1 MHKSLPAP
9 PLTQMHTQPSA
20 GAHTHTQT
28 QQLTVLAP
36 LNCNTPRLLFACL
49 GTEWCNMKHQLQ
61 IAENGSYWRGS
72 AAIRGQSL
80 YVHPG
85 AASAAPLWSPEDTR
99 KHTHTRKVKSKGT
112 VLFVPAPQNPHNRD
126 AHTQT
131 TCFSSIS

>member
-20 GAHTHTQT
+20 GTHTQT
-28 QQLTVLAP
+28 QQLIVLSP
-36 LNCNTPRLLFACL
+36 LNCNTPRLLFSASAQG

-61 IAENGSYWRGS
+61 IAENGSYWKGS

-85 AASAAPLWSPEDTR
+85 AASAAPLWNPEDTR
-99 KHTHTRKVKSKGT
+99 KHTHAKSNQREPCCSSLHHKIPT
-112 VLFVPAPQNPHNRD
+112 IET
-126 AHTQT
+126 HTHT
-131 TCFSSIS
+131 DHLLLLH